1 MAYEIEIKAHADM
14 SLKERIDDYVGQK
27 GEEVVK
33 SDTYYAF
40 PDDEAPRFR
49 LRLEN
54 GHILVSAKHNRRE
67 AGLECNEELEF
78 VHKDVSDYDTM
89 AAMAQ
94 MLGYRVFIHKY
105 KKGWSW
111 HLGDVHI
118 ELLDVR
124 HLGPFL
130 EMEILSA
137 KDGFEANRASY
148 DRLFSVLHD
157 LGLGDGAV
165 EERSYQEMLRPYEPR

>member
-1 MAYEIEIKAHADM
+1 MCHRGVDKGHSVDDRVPAYQD
-14 SLKERIDDYVGQK
+14 
-27 GEEVVK
+27 
-33 SDTYYAF
+33 
-40 PDDEAPRFR
+40 P
-49 LRLEN
+49 
-54 GHILVSAKHNRRE
+54 
-67 AGLECNEELEF
+67 AGLWHGRN
-78 VHKDVSDYDTM
+78 HN
-89 AAMAQ
+89 
-94 MLGYRVFIHKY
+94 GYRVFIHKY

-111 HLGDVHI
+111 HLDDVHI